1 MLFYGSYL
9 NSKFHLL
16 LNITGI
22 KLTQTM
28 SGSIPIQQYFG
39 RIMQESKTDIPVS
52 TALIIFGAVKFLV
65 GKNGLLIIYF

>member
-1 MLFYGSYL
+1 
-9 NSKFHLL
+9 
-16 LNITGI
+16 
-22 KLTQTM
+22 M